1 MLDNRG
7 DCSPGL
13 HLGRKFHNTPQIP
26 RRRDLCGLFNVII
39 RLFQLP
45 KKDEKKTKYK
55 EGCMKMYHK
64 FITLFLSFAVLTIAQ
79 TMPDFSVKDLDGNT
93 INLYADYLDKGKY
106 AVLCFSMPQ
115 TG

>member
-1 MLDNRG
+1 
-7 DCSPGL
+7 
-13 HLGRKFHNTPQIP
+13 
-26 RRRDLCGLFNVII
+26 
-39 RLFQLP
+39 
-45 KKDEKKTKYK
+45 
-55 EGCMKMYHK
+55 MKMYHK
-64 FITLFLSFAVLTIAQ
+64 FTMLFLSFAALITAQ